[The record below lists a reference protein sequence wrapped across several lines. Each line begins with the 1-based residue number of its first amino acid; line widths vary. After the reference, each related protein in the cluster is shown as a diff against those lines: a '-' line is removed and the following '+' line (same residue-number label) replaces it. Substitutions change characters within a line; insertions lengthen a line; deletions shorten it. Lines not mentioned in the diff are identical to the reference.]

1 MVNIGK
7 RFIIALD
14 LERTPTSKLPRM
26 TTSLTI
32 QQAAAKT
39 GLSVHTLRY
48 YEKIGLLDPIARQD
62 NTHRLYREEDLLW
75 IGFLLKLRS
84 TGLPIRDM
92 LRYAELRRLG
102 NTPESVSARKALL
115 EKHTRTVEETIAE
128 LQSNLAVLHTKIKMY
143 DALET
148 TPPADVVTQQPS
160 HEDASNE
167 HHNDIRTSKTG
178 DARRHPQ
185 ARR

>member
-1 MVNIGK
+1 
-7 RFIIALD
+7 
-14 LERTPTSKLPRM
+14 M

-62 NTHRLYREEDLLW
+62 NTHRLFREEDLLW

-92 LRYAELRRLG
+92 LRYAELRRAG
-102 NTPESVSARKALL
+102 NTAESVSARKALL
-115 EKHTRTVEETIAE
+115 QQHARTVEETIAE
-128 LQSNLAVLHTKIKMY
+128 LQSNLAVLHMKVNMY
-143 DALET
+143 EDLESAL
-148 TPPADVVTQQPS
+148 PAVVVTHQQS
-160 HEDASNE
+160 IEDASND
-167 HHNDIRTSKTG
+167 HSNTSNKRTRKTG
-178 DARRHPQ
+178 NASRHPQ

>member
-1 MVNIGK
+1 
-7 RFIIALD
+7 
-14 LERTPTSKLPRM
+14 M

-62 NTHRLYREEDLLW
+62 NTHRQYREEDLLW

-102 NTPESVSARKALL
+102 NTQESVSARKALL
-115 EKHTRTVEETIAE
+115 EQHTHTVEETLAE
-128 LQSNLAVLHTKIKMY
+128 LQSNLTVLHMKIKMY
-143 DALET
+143 DSMEI
-148 TPPADVVTQQPS
+148 TPPVNVVTQSPS
-160 HEDASNE
+160 PEDASNDHSNNE
-167 HHNDIRTSKTG
+167 LSIDKRNNKHISTGKTG
-178 DARRHPQ
+178 NASRHP
-185 ARR
+185 

>member
-1 MVNIGK
+1 
-7 RFIIALD
+7 
-14 LERTPTSKLPRM
+14 M

-62 NTHRLYREEDLLW
+62 NTHRLFREEDLLW

-92 LRYAELRRLG
+92 LRYAELRRAG
-102 NTPESVSARKALL
+102 NTAESVSARKALL
-115 EKHTRTVEETIAE
+115 QQHARTVEETIAE
-128 LQSNLAVLHTKIKMY
+128 LQSNLSILHMKVKMY
-143 DALET
+143 EDMEAAL
-148 TPPADVVTQQPS
+148 PPVVVAHPQS
-160 HEDASNE
+160 IEDTSND
-167 HHNDIRTSKTG
+167 HSNDSNKRNNAACKTG
-178 DARRHPQ
+178 DPSRHPQ

>member
-1 MVNIGK
+1 
-7 RFIIALD
+7 
-14 LERTPTSKLPRM
+14 M

-92 LRYAELRRLG
+92 LRYAELRRAG
-102 NTPESVSARKALL
+102 NTAESVSARKALL
-115 EKHTRTVEETIAE
+115 QQHARTVEETIAE
-128 LQSNLAVLHTKIKMY
+128 LQSNLSILHMKVKMY
-143 DALET
+143 EDVEAAL
-148 TPPADVVTQQPS
+148 PPAVVAHKQS
-160 HEDASNE
+160 IEDTSNDHGNKSNE
-167 HHNDIRTSKTG
+167 RNNSTRKTG
-178 DARRHPQ
+178 DPGRHPQ

>member
-1 MVNIGK
+1 
-7 RFIIALD
+7 
-14 LERTPTSKLPRM
+14 M

-92 LRYAELRRLG
+92 LRYAELRRAG
-102 NTPESVSARKALL
+102 NTAESVSARKALL
-115 EKHTRTVEETIAE
+115 QQHARTVEETIAE
-128 LQSNLAVLHTKIKMY
+128 LQTNLAVLHMKVNMY
-143 DALET
+143 EDLESGL
-148 TPPADVVTQQPS
+148 PPVVVTHQQS
-160 HEDASNE
+160 IEDASNDHSNKRNE
-167 HHNDIRTSKTG
+167 RNNAARKTG
-178 DARRHPQ
+178 DPGRHPQ

>member
-1 MVNIGK
+1 
-7 RFIIALD
+7 
-14 LERTPTSKLPRM
+14 M

-62 NTHRLYREEDLLW
+62 NTHRLFREEDLLW

-92 LRYAELRRLG
+92 LRYAELRRAG
-102 NTPESVSARKALL
+102 NTAESVSARKALL
-115 EKHTRTVEETIAE
+115 QQHARTVEETIAE
-128 LQSNLAVLHTKIKMY
+128 LQSNLAVLHMKVNMY
-143 DALET
+143 EEMEAAL
-148 TPPADVVTQQPS
+148 PAVVVTQPQEP
-160 HEDASNE
+160 EDASNE
-167 HHNDIRTSKTG
+167 QRNNDSNDSNDSNKRTHKTS
-178 DARRHPQ
+178 DAGRHPQ

>member
-1 MVNIGK
+1 
-7 RFIIALD
+7 
-14 LERTPTSKLPRM
+14 M

-92 LRYAELRRLG
+92 LRYAELRRAG
-102 NTPESVSARKALL
+102 NTAESVSARKALL
-115 EKHTRTVEETIAE
+115 QQHARAVEETIAE
-128 LQSNLAVLHTKIKMY
+128 LQSNLSVLHMKVNMY
-143 DALET
+143 KDLENAL
-148 TPPADVVTQQPS
+148 PPVVVAQPQS
-160 HEDASNE
+160 IEDASNDHSNKPDNE
-167 HHNDIRTSKTG
+167 PTGIRARKTG
-178 DARRHPQ
+178 DPSRHPQ

>member
-1 MVNIGK
+1 
-7 RFIIALD
+7 
-14 LERTPTSKLPRM
+14 M

-62 NTHRLYREEDLLW
+62 NTHRLFREEDLTW

-92 LRYAELRRLG
+92 LRYAELRRAG
-102 NTPESVSARKALL
+102 NTAESVSARKALL
-115 EKHTRTVEETIAE
+115 QRHARTVEETIAE
-128 LQSNLAVLHTKIKMY
+128 LQSNLAVLHMKVNMY
-143 DALET
+143 EDMEAAL
-148 TPPADVVTQQPS
+148 PVNVVTHQQS
-160 HEDASNE
+160 IEDASNDS
-167 HHNDIRTSKTG
+167 NKRNQRNNSARKTG
-178 DARRHPQ
+178 NTSRHPQ

>member
-1 MVNIGK
+1 
-7 RFIIALD
+7 
-14 LERTPTSKLPRM
+14 M

-48 YEKIGLLDPIARQD
+48 YERIGLLDPIARQD

-92 LRYAELRRLG
+92 LRYAELRRAG
-102 NTPESVSARKALL
+102 NTAESVSARKALL
-115 EKHTRTVEETIAE
+115 QQHARTVEETIAE
-128 LQSNLAVLHTKIKMY
+128 LQSNLSILHMKVKMY
-143 DALET
+143 EDMEAAL
-148 TPPADVVTQQPS
+148 PPVVVTHQQS
-160 HEDASNE
+160 IEDASNDHSNKPNE
-167 HHNDIRTSKTG
+167 RNNSTSKTG
-178 DARRHPQ
+178 NASRHSQ

>member
-1 MVNIGK
+1 
-7 RFIIALD
+7 
-14 LERTPTSKLPRM
+14 M

-62 NTHRLYREEDLLW
+62 NTHRLFREEDLLW

-92 LRYAELRRLG
+92 LRYAELRRAG
-102 NTPESVSARKALL
+102 NTAESVSARKALL
-115 EKHTRTVEETIAE
+115 QQHARTVEETIAE
-128 LQSNLAVLHTKIKMY
+128 LQSNLSILHMKVKMY
-143 DALET
+143 EDVEAAL
-148 TPPADVVTQQPS
+148 PPVVVAHPQS
-160 HEDASNE
+160 IEDASND
-167 HHNDIRTSKTG
+167 HSNDSNKRNNSTRKTG
-178 DARRHPQ
+178 DPSRHPQ

>member
-1 MVNIGK
+1 
-7 RFIIALD
+7 
-14 LERTPTSKLPRM
+14 M

-62 NTHRLYREEDLLW
+62 NTHRLFREEDLLW

-92 LRYAELRRLG
+92 LRYAELRRAG
-102 NTPESVSARKALL
+102 NTAESVSARKALL
-115 EKHTRTVEETIAE
+115 QQHARTVEETIAE
-128 LQSNLAVLHTKIKMY
+128 LQSNLAVLHMKVNMY
-143 DALET
+143 EDLERGL
-148 TPPADVVTQQPS
+148 PAVVVTHQQS
-160 HEDASNE
+160 IEDASND
-167 HHNDIRTSKTG
+167 HSNKSKQRNDRNNSTRKAG
-178 DARRHPQ
+178 DPGRHPQ

>member
-1 MVNIGK
+1 
-7 RFIIALD
+7 
-14 LERTPTSKLPRM
+14 M

-92 LRYAELRRLG
+92 LHYAELRRAG
-102 NTPESVSARKALL
+102 NTAESVSARKALL
-115 EKHTRTVEETIAE
+115 QQHARTVEETIAE
-128 LQSNLAVLHTKIKMY
+128 LQSNLSVLHMKVKMY
-143 DALET
+143 EDMESALPT
-148 TPPADVVTQQPS
+148 VVVTHPQLI
-160 HEDASNE
+160 EDASNDHSNKRNNRNE
-167 HHNDIRTSKTG
+167 RNNTTRKTG
-178 DARRHPQ
+178 DPGRHPQ

>member
-1 MVNIGK
+1 
-7 RFIIALD
+7 
-14 LERTPTSKLPRM
+14 M

-62 NTHRLYREEDLLW
+62 NTHRLFREEDLLW

-92 LRYAELRRLG
+92 LRYAELRRAG
-102 NTPESVSARKALL
+102 NTAESVSARKALL
-115 EKHTRTVEETIAE
+115 QQHARTVEETIAE
-128 LQSNLAVLHTKIKMY
+128 LQSNLAVLHMKVNMY
-143 DALET
+143 EDLEKGL
-148 TPPADVVTQQPS
+148 PAVVVTHQQS
-160 HEDASNE
+160 IEDASNDSNE
-167 HHNDIRTSKTG
+167 RNTRNKPARKTG
-178 DARRHPQ
+178 NTSRHPQ

>member
-1 MVNIGK
+1 
-7 RFIIALD
+7 
-14 LERTPTSKLPRM
+14 M

-92 LRYAELRRLG
+92 LRYAELRRAG
-102 NTPESVSARKALL
+102 NTAESVSARKALL
-115 EKHTRTVEETIAE
+115 QQHARTVEETIAE
-128 LQSNLAVLHTKIKMY
+128 LQSNLSILHMKVKMY
-143 DALET
+143 EDVEAAL
-148 TPPADVVTQQPS
+148 PPVVVAHQS
-160 HEDASNE
+160 IEDASNDHSNKSNE
-167 HHNDIRTSKTG
+167 RNNATRKTG
-178 DARRHPQ
+178 DPGRHPQ

>member
-1 MVNIGK
+1 
-7 RFIIALD
+7 
-14 LERTPTSKLPRM
+14 M

-32 QQAAAKT
+32 QQAAAQT

-62 NTHRLYREEDLLW
+62 NTHRLYREEDLTW

-92 LRYAELRRLG
+92 LRYAELRRAG
-102 NTPESVSARKALL
+102 NTAESVSARKALL
-115 EKHTRTVEETIAE
+115 QQHARTVEETIAE
-128 LQSNLAVLHTKIKMY
+128 LQSNLSILHMKVNMY
-143 DALET
+143 EDIEAAL
-148 TPPADVVTQQPS
+148 PPVIVAQSQS
-160 HEDASNE
+160 IEDASND
-167 HHNDIRTSKTG
+167 HSNKRSSSTSKTG
-178 DARRHPQ
+178 NASRHPQ

>member
-1 MVNIGK
+1 
-7 RFIIALD
+7 
-14 LERTPTSKLPRM
+14 M

-92 LRYAELRRLG
+92 LRYAELRRAG
-102 NTPESVSARKALL
+102 NTAESVSARKALL
-115 EKHTRTVEETIAE
+115 QQHARTVEETIAE
-128 LQSNLAVLHTKIKMY
+128 LQSNLSVLHMKVKMY
-143 DALET
+143 KDVEAAL
-148 TPPADVVTQQPS
+148 PAVVVAQPQS
-160 HEDASNE
+160 IEDASND
-167 HHNDIRTSKTG
+167 HSNKRNNSTRKTG
-178 DARRHPQ
+178 NASRHPQ

>member
-1 MVNIGK
+1 
-7 RFIIALD
+7 
-14 LERTPTSKLPRM
+14 M

-62 NTHRLYREEDLLW
+62 NTHRLFREEDLLW

-92 LRYAELRRLG
+92 LRYAELRRAG
-102 NTPESVSARKALL
+102 NTAESVSARKALL
-115 EKHTRTVEETIAE
+115 QQHARTVEETIAE
-128 LQSNLAVLHTKIKMY
+128 LQSNLSILHMKVKMY
-143 DALET
+143 EDVEAAL
-148 TPPADVVTQQPS
+148 PPVVVAHPQS
-160 HEDASNE
+160 IEDASND
-167 HHNDIRTSKTG
+167 HSNDSNDSNKRNNSTRKTG
-178 DARRHPQ
+178 DPSRHPQ